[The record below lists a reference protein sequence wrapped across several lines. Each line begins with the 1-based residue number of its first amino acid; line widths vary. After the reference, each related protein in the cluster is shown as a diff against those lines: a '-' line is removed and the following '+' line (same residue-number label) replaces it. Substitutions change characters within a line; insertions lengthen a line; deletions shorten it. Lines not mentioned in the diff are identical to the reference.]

1 MSVYKENKI
10 GNLILE
16 QPTWELCFSEWLRKK
31 AYSVQLIQ
39 KYVQNGWIC
48 SLCRGVFYRANKQVL
63 DAYGAIASDHA
74 QVGNDIHIAA
84 HSALEV
90 YGYMHYVPMDKP
102 QMMVAV
108 DGKYIP
114 AWLQQ
119 DMFDRQIIPFR
130 SEALPIEHHAY
141 DYQGQILP
149 ISTQERAFMECLLLA
164 PKYYNYLDLYM
175 LMEQLT
181 GLRPMVVQQLL
192 EKVISYRAKRMF
204 IYMAEKANHAWWE
217 DVDISHIDM
226 GSSKIYYSKTGK
238 YISKYKI
245 TIPTELYDYE

>member
-1 MSVYKENKI
+1 MSVSKENKI
-10 GNLILE
+10 GNLLLE
-16 QPTWELCFSEWLRKK
+16 QPSWELFFSEWLRKK
-31 AYSVQLIQ
+31 GYSAQLIQ
-39 KYVQNGWIC
+39 KYVQNGWLC
-48 SLCRGVFYRANKQVL
+48 SLCRGVFYRANMQVL
-63 DAYGAIASDHA
+63 ETYGAMASYHA

-84 HSALEV
+84 HSALEM
-90 YGYMHYVPMDKP
+90 YGYMHYVPMGKP

-130 SEALPIEHHAY
+130 SEALPVEHHAFN
-141 DYQGQILP
+141 YQGQMLP
-149 ISTQERAFMECLLLA
+149 ISTPERAFMECLLLA
-164 PKYYNYLDLYM
+164 PRYYNYLDLYM

-192 EKVISYRAKRMF
+192 EQVTSYRAKRMF
-204 IYMAEKANHAWWE
+204 IYMAERANHAWWE

-226 GSSKIYYSKTGK
+226 GSSKIYYSPTGK
-238 YISKYKI
+238 YIGKYKI
-245 TIPTELYDYE
+245 TIPAELYNYE